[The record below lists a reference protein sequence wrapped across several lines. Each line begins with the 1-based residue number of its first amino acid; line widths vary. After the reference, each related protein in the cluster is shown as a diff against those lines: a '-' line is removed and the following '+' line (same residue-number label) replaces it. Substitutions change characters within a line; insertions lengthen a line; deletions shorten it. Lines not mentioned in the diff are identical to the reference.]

1 MTDCTANQNCCDF
14 AGNYDLS
21 KLPEIK
27 KLEQLAL
34 GCDYGGTSWTTRQQI
49 DSILASLE
57 LNSEC
62 RLLDIGAGSGWPGLL
77 LSKLSR
83 CNVTLLDIP
92 LNALQQAA
100 ERAAE
105 DRMTEQVRIVS
116 GSGTQLPFAEQSFD
130 RISHS
135 DVLCCLPEKFELLQ
149 ESRRVSTYGA
159 RTHFSVIL
167 PAENLAPSDY
177 KEVLETG
184 PPFVGV
190 DGNYSDMLRESGW
203 QVTELQD
210 VTMDYKDSL
219 QRLVDGI
226 REHEEELSGLLG
238 PDDVVSKRKHRED
251 QISLI
256 ERGLMRR
263 EAYVAVAT

>member
-21 KLPEIK
+21 KLPQIK

-49 DSILASLE
+49 DSIMASLE
-57 LNSEC
+57 LESDSH
-62 RLLDIGAGSGWPGLL
+62 LLDIGSGSGWPGLL
-77 LSKLSR
+77 LAKLSQ

-100 ERAAE
+100 ERAAK
-105 DRMTEQVRIVS
+105 DLMTKQVGIVS

-135 DVLCCLPEKFELLQ
+135 DVLCCLPEKFEFLQ
-149 ESRRVSTYGA
+149 ESRRVARRGA

-167 PAENLAPSDY
+167 PAENLEPSEYD
-177 KEVLETG
+177 EVLATG

-190 DGNYSDMLRESGW
+190 NGNYSDLLRESGW
-203 QVTELQD
+203 QVSDCQD
-210 VTMDYKDSL
+210 VTADYRHSL

-226 REHEEELSGLLG
+226 FEHEEELAELLG
-238 PDDVVSKRKHRED
+238 EDDVVSKRKHRED
-251 QISLI
+251 QILLI

-263 EAYVAVAT
+263 EAYAAIAA